1 MYSQQRVSVSL
12 CPQVYTLAYI
22 SGTPGNYQFSGPI
35 VIILEILRDHLGVCL
50 DFVVTEEQAYGVSL
64 RNGSWT
70 GMMGMVQR
78 HEVDF
83 SGMFFTMNYDSLK
96 AVEFSESIHTDEMTA
111 MYIRP
116 RVSPNM
122 MGFVMPYTASVSD
135 AGQLVKPE
143 SLRQTTTLANAQGM
157 SAQEC
162 SRSPL
167 YFSEYSRNFTYEY
180 FWCGEKKVR
189 YGSKDSLLQVWL
201 FVMAACVVLIGV
213 IMVTVRRSVGSSDMI
228 PEQSKTRRLP
238 SGAAAPDGD
247 VSISS
252 GEEDKAVLTGADR
265 DWLWSLEKSLLWTWS
280 TLIAH
285 SVPWQPVGGLVR
297 CVTAMW
303 LLAAFILG
311 NVYRSN
317 LKAML
322 TIPRIN
328 IPFDSVDELADSDV
342 PTAILRGSKMHQQ
355 IVVAEDNSTLGR
367 LRDQTVYLNF
377 DQLYLA
383 IDQVLKGKMAGMHYR
398 KLFPGILNDHY
409 SRTGECGAY
418 VLSRGFLGP
427 SSLCIIFP
435 KGSPLKKKFDPVIM
449 RLKECGLLAKI
460 MAKGYVN
467 ATECLKPLTSMVAPS
482 HRPLQLLDFYGIF
495 AVYVAGAT
503 LAAMAFLWE
512 MTRGCGG
519 TRRGAAEPLWTP
531 MLPASG
537 IISLLPTCLKL
548 LAAALPCQGEEVV
561 HVSRQGWH
569 HHGGGVLAGLIPA
582 VESSPRLRQLHE
594 CVNGII

>member
-1 MYSQQRVSVSL
+1 MATHAQPACLKVLMREL
-12 CPQVYTLAYI
+12 YTLAYI

-35 VIILEILRDHLGVCL
+35 VIILEILRDHFGVCL
-50 DFVVTEEQAYGVSL
+50 DFVVTEEQVYGVSL

-83 SGMFFTMNYDSLK
+83 SGMLFTMNYDSLK
-96 AVEFSESIHTDEMTA
+96 AVEFSESIDTDEMTA

-122 MGFVMPYTASVSD
+122 MGFVTPYTASV
-135 AGQLVKPE
+135 
-143 SLRQTTTLANAQGM
+143 
-157 SAQEC
+157 
-162 SRSPL
+162 
-167 YFSEYSRNFTYEY
+167 
-180 FWCGEKKVR
+180 
-189 YGSKDSLLQVWL
+189 WL
-201 FVMAACVVLIGV
+201 FVVAACVVLIGV
-213 IMVTVRRSVGSSDMI
+213 IMVTVRFQRKFSSTHLPHHSSEPTTRRSVGSSDMI

-280 TLIAH
+280 TLVAH
-285 SVPWQPVGGLVR
+285 SVPWQPVRGLVR

-355 IVVAEDNSTLGR
+355 IV
-367 LRDQTVYLNF
+367 
-377 DQLYLA
+377 
-383 IDQVLKGKMAGMHYR
+383 
-398 KLFPGILNDHY
+398 
-409 SRTGECGAY
+409 TGECGAY

-435 KGSPLKKKFDPVIM
+435 KGSLLKKKFDPVIL

-460 MAKGYVN
+460 MTKGYVN

-482 HRPLQLLDFYGIF
+482 HRPLQFLDFYGIF

-537 IISLLPTCLKL
+537 IISLLR
-548 LAAALPCQGEEVV
+548 LA
-561 HVSRQGWH
+561 
-569 HHGGGVLAGLIPA
+569 
-582 VESSPRLRQLHE
+582 
-594 CVNGII
+594 

>member
-1 MYSQQRVSVSL
+1 MWCCTLRCAGVPKMWCCTL
-12 CPQVYTLAYI
+12 RCAGAPKVYTLAYI

-50 DFVVTEEQAYGVSL
+50 DFVVTEEQVYGVSL

-83 SGMFFTMNYDSLK
+83 SGIVFTMNYDSLK
-96 AVEFSESIHTDEMTA
+96 AVEFSESIDTDEMTA

-122 MGFVMPYTASVSD
+122 MGFVTPYTASVSD
-135 AGQLVKPE
+135 AGQLVKP
-143 SLRQTTTLANAQGM
+143 
-157 SAQEC
+157 
-162 SRSPL
+162 
-167 YFSEYSRNFTYEY
+167 
-180 FWCGEKKVR
+180 
-189 YGSKDSLLQVWL
+189 
-201 FVMAACVVLIGV
+201 
-213 IMVTVRRSVGSSDMI
+213 RSVGSSDMI

-342 PTAILRGSKMHQQ
+342 PTAILRGSKIHRQ
-355 IVVAEDNSTLGR
+355 ILAAEDSSALGR
-367 LRDQTVYLNF
+367 LRDQTINLNF
-377 DQLYLA
+377 DQLYAAVDKILE
-383 IDQVLKGKMAGMHYR
+383 GEMAGINYR
-398 KLFPGILNDHY
+398 KVFPGILNDHY

-427 SSLCIIFP
+427 SSLCLIFP
-435 KGSPLKKKFDPVIM
+435 KGSPLKKKFDPVIL

-460 MAKGYVN
+460 MTKGYVN

-495 AVYVAGAT
+495 AVYVAGVT

-519 TRRGAAEPLWTP
+519 TRRGAAEPGLWAP
-531 MLPASG
+531 SLPARR
-537 IISLLPTCLKL
+537 IISL
-548 LAAALPCQGEEVV
+548 
-561 HVSRQGWH
+561 
-569 HHGGGVLAGLIPA
+569 
-582 VESSPRLRQLHE
+582 PRLA
-594 CVNGII
+594 

>member
-1 MYSQQRVSVSL
+1 MATHAQPACL
-12 CPQVYTLAYI
+12 KVYTLAYI

-35 VIILEILRDHLGVCL
+35 MIILEILRDHLGVCL

-122 MGFVMPYTASVSD
+122 MGFVMPYTASV
-135 AGQLVKPE
+135 
-143 SLRQTTTLANAQGM
+143 
-157 SAQEC
+157 
-162 SRSPL
+162 
-167 YFSEYSRNFTYEY
+167 
-180 FWCGEKKVR
+180 
-189 YGSKDSLLQVWL
+189 WL

-213 IMVTVRRSVGSSDMI
+213 IMVTVRFQRKFSSTHLLHHSSEPTTRRSVGSSDMI

-409 SRTGECGAY
+409 SRVMVFLLFATGECGAY

-495 AVYVAGAT
+495 AVYVAGVT

-519 TRRGAAEPLWTP
+519 TRRGAAEPGLWAP
-531 MLPASG
+531 SLPARR
-537 IISLLPTCLKL
+537 IISL
-548 LAAALPCQGEEVV
+548 
-561 HVSRQGWH
+561 
-569 HHGGGVLAGLIPA
+569 
-582 VESSPRLRQLHE
+582 PRLA
-594 CVNGII
+594 